1 MRISSHEA
9 RAILHRI
16 GVARGADYYTLRSS
30 ESAALSDEAIAR
42 GYRAPRNASG
52 STARYFH
59 DHLQRLAAKAPALR
73 WSVSAGRWLHF
84 DGKPVF
90 ALHRTDGAG
99 SPVQLDSL
107 AHIVANLLNGANV
120 TPDSDRPV
128 LTAWCDPANGWGG
141 VS

>member
-1 MRISSHEA
+1 MRISPHEA
-9 RAILHRI
+9 RAILHRC
-16 GVARGADYYTLRSS
+16 GAARGADFYTLPSS
-30 ESAALSDEAIAR
+30 VTNLLSDEAHAR
-42 GYRAPRNASG
+42 GYRKPTSANG
-52 STARYFH
+52 STGRYFH
-59 DHLQRLAAKAPALR
+59 AHLQRLASKLPGLR
-73 WSVSAGRWLHF
+73 WAVAGGRWLHF
-84 DGKPVF
+84 DGKLVF